1 MIAKTG
7 LPAMYDAREFVEN
20 GGLMSYGPNL
30 IERLRSRDRE
40 DFGAKT
46 SPTDL
51 QVEQSTKVEF
61 VINLKTA
68 KALGIEIPASLLSR
82 VDEFIE

>member
-1 MIAKTG
+1 MVAKTG
-7 LPAMYDAREFVEN
+7 LPAIYDARVFVED
-20 GGLMSYGPNL
+20 GGLMSYGDD
-30 IERLRSRDRE
+30 RAHRRSRTERILD
-40 DFGAKT
+40 KT